1 MNLLD
6 TLTRAADEEQLRLKP
21 LPEHAAATQSEHLR
35 RHYALLLAA
44 VLTAQPT
51 ISEPQ
56 TRLLRLLLDA
66 LKLGD
71 IRGTLFEQARA
82 LEAETLLEAAR
93 LIREAGLAHH
103 LVVDVLVLLRLDAP
117 LSDEAARLVGELAA
131 FLALDANQLAT
142 RAQDAAEILGLNQR
156 PKAEEEGGTDV
167 GENEGEGAE
176 PLPLQ
181 AELWPGRLR
190 QPLTAAALRQGLQG
204 GLWIV
209 DADLDVHFCWQA
221 KDAVLVFRNGATLN
235 TTTFE
240 KGEIKL
246 EGCRLLDAALSF
258 QGKNSVITL
267 ERCDWQG
274 NYAQEAKRTALVS
287 VGQALTVSA
296 CAFSTQHAR
305 AIWVKDHRLT
315 LTDSRFTRCG
325 HKGLDGGAVWHS
337 DNDRTIRNCLFDRC
351 LAARGGA
358 IAVNRL
364 YNVDKCEFVACRSLA
379 LESKSAGDVAVYAAV
394 AAAPTAISDCV
405 FRQTSLVIGDAFE
418 IYVWG
423 ARFVRSCRFQQGHVY
438 YHNRYCQNYITDAC
452 SFDGGREIERKL

>member
-21 LPEHAAATQSEHLR
+21 LPEHAAATQTEHLR

-44 VLTAQPT
+44 VLTTQPT

-103 LVVDVLVLLRLDAP
+103 LVVDALVLLRLDAP
-117 LSDEAARLVGELAA
+117 LGDEAARLVGELAA
-131 FLALDANQLAT
+131 FLDLDANQLAT
-142 RAQDAAEILGLNQR
+142 RAQDAAIILGLNLR
-156 PKAEEEGGTDV
+156 PKAEEEGGADV

-176 PLPLQ
+176 PSPSQ
-181 AELWPGRLR
+181 AELWPGRLS
-190 QPLTAAALRQGLQG
+190 QPLTAAALRNGLQG

-209 DADLDVHFCWQA
+209 DADLAVHFRWQA
-221 KDAVLVFRNGATLN
+221 KDAVLVFRNGATLS
-235 TTTFE
+235 TFAE
-240 KGEIKL
+240 GGEIKL
-246 EGCRLLDAALSF
+246 EGCRLLDAALTF
-258 QGKNSVITL
+258 QGKNSSITL
-267 ERCDWQG
+267 ERCDWRG
-274 NYAQEAKRTALVS
+274 NYAPEAKRTALHS
-287 VGQALTVSA
+287 IGQALTVSA
-296 CAFSTQHAR
+296 CTFSTLNAR
-305 AIWVKDHRLT
+305 AIWVQDHSLT

-325 HKGLDGGAVWHS
+325 HGGLDGGAVWHS
-337 DNDRTIRNCLFDRC
+337 DHDRSIRNCLFDRC

-358 IAVNRL
+358 IAVNGL
-364 YNVDKCEFVACRSLA
+364 YNVDKCEFVTCRSLA
-379 LESKSAGDVAVYAAV
+379 LESQSAGDVAVHAAK

-405 FRQTSLVIGDAFE
+405 FRQTSLVIGNA
-418 IYVWG
+418 YGGAG

-438 YHNRYCQNYITDAC
+438 FHNRWSGNYITDAC
-452 SFDGGREIERKL
+452 SFDGGGEIERQF

>member
-1 MNLLD
+1 
-6 TLTRAADEEQLRLKP
+6 
-21 LPEHAAATQSEHLR
+21 
-35 RHYALLLAA
+35 
-44 VLTAQPT
+44 
-51 ISEPQ
+51 
-56 TRLLRLLLDA
+56 
-66 LKLGD
+66 
-71 IRGTLFEQARA
+71 
-82 LEAETLLEAAR
+82 
-93 LIREAGLAHH
+93 
-103 LVVDVLVLLRLDAP
+103 
-117 LSDEAARLVGELAA
+117 VGELAA

-142 RAQDAAEILGLNQR
+142 RAQDAAEILGLNLR

-176 PLPLQ
+176 PLPPQ
-181 AELWPGRLR
+181 AELWPGRLS

-235 TTTFE
+235 TFAE
-240 KGEIKL
+240 EGEIKL
-246 EGCRLLDAALSF
+246 EGCRLVDAALTF

-296 CAFSTQHAR
+296 CAFSTQNAR
-305 AIWVKDHRLT
+305 AIWVNNCRLT

-325 HKGLDGGAVWHS
+325 HKGLNGGAVWHS

-364 YNVDKCEFVACRSLA
+364 YGVGECEFVACRSLD
-379 LESKSAGDVAVYAAV
+379 LESQSAGNVAVYAAE
-394 AAAPTAISDCV
+394 AKAPTAISDCV
-405 FRQTSLVIGDAFE
+405 FRQTSLVIGSAYDGSNAK
-418 IYVWG
+418 
-423 ARFVRSCRFQQGHVY
+423 FVRSCRFQQGDVY
-438 YHNRYCQNYITDAC
+438 YHNRWSSNQITDAC
-452 SFDGGREIERKL
+452 SFDGGGAYYKEF

>member
-21 LPEHAAATQSEHLR
+21 LPEHAAATQTEHLR

-142 RAQDAAEILGLNQR
+142 RAQDAAEILGLNLR

-176 PLPLQ
+176 PPPLH
-181 AELWPGRLR
+181 ELWPGRLR

-209 DADLDVHFCWQA
+209 DADLAVHFCWQA

-235 TTTFE
+235 TFAE
-240 KGEIKL
+240 EGKIKL
-246 EGCRLLDAALSF
+246 EGCRLVDAVLTF

-274 NYAQEAKRTALVS
+274 NYATPQRTALVS

-305 AIWVKDHRLT
+305 AILVEGCRLT

-325 HKGLDGGAVWHS
+325 YGILDGGAVWHS

-351 LAARGGA
+351 FAARGGA
-358 IAVNRL
+358 IAVDTL
-364 YNVDKCEFVACRSLA
+364 YGVDKCEFVACRSLK
-379 LESKSAGDVAVYAAV
+379 LELMFPSAGDVAVYADKAK
-394 AAAPTAISDCV
+394 APTAISDCV
-405 FRQTSLVIGDAFE
+405 FRKTSLVIGSAFDGS
-418 IYVWG
+418 G
-423 ARFVRSCRFQQGHVY
+423 ARFVRSCRFQQGDVY
-438 YHNRYCQNYITDAC
+438 YHNRCLSNHITDAC
-452 SFDGGREIERKL
+452 SFDGGREIERRF